1 MHPHRES
8 PSRLRRYCVEAFWA
22 GHGSLWLVLVL
33 QLLLTE
39 LFAGVA
45 FPVITSPSQVWGLP
59 SEEKLLP
66 HPIRLEGRINY
77 YDPYWKMSWIEGEGM
92 AAYLQ
97 LSEKAPVMKAGQMV
111 RIEGSIIPGHGLSA
125 DLVRVTVLREH
136 DFPPPVDISGR
147 INDLEA
153 LDCHVVRAEGYVD
166 SQQYIDDDHLRLNMV
181 IEERPVVAWVKPN
194 DVRALPA
201 YHGCFVRLTGLY
213 SRRYDP
219 SGNGSLIELWTNGEQ
234 DIQIV
239 NTIGSSPLFER
250 AAEPIGSLHG
260 LPAGTRVLVRG
271 TVQAQEADT
280 GLVLRD
286 ESGQVLVK
294 SVQRQRLPVGSQAEA
309 VGRVVASGGSW
320 FLEGAL
326 YRRAAP
332 AALAPDGAAETSRV
346 DTIMEVRQQASSG
359 YGAPTRVRIAGSVA
373 WSFPDADFFF
383 LQDITGGV
391 RVHYSRTIMAP
402 PPLLKHLVIEGE
414 LVPGA
419 GQPVVELLGYK
430 DLGSMGAPRPL
441 RIGYVRA
448 RTGNEDGQWI
458 ELRGYLRQVQSDGS
472 WRSIYV
478 VTPYGEFVCL
488 LHSPVNFNAN
498 PGSLVRIQGI
508 CETVSDGKGRI
519 TGLHLRTPFL
529 HDLTV
534 EEEAPVDLF
543 DLPLRPVSTLGE
555 LSLERDMLRVRVR
568 GTVLRVSGGGSVQI
582 QQDGAGVLL
591 LGRESPQLSP
601 GDEVEAVGILG
612 AEGMH
617 TVLREVVF
625 RRLGVRSQPEPVLVG
640 DPSHPSRDLD
650 GILVRIQG
658 DLVQVLDRLSQ
669 RSLTLKSGNLFYE
682 ASLDLDMRSGAPTQP
697 AVGSGL
703 ELTGVCKLDYDDL
716 RQVRS
721 FHVQLRNASDIVLV
735 TPPRFLTL
743 RLALIALLTLTLVTL
758 FAALW
763 ATVLRRRVRIQTAQI
778 RSQLEYQARMEA
790 GVQHAA
796 RLESLGLLAGGIAHD
811 FNNLLT
817 IIIGN
822 LSIAS
827 LNEEAMREVGG
838 FIQEAQKGAG
848 RAKELTHQLLT
859 FAKGGSPVRLA
870 CSLDELLREVL
881 QSTHLAPGVRIEQEI
896 PEKSPELCADRMQLS
911 RAFHNI
917 VINALQAM
925 PNGGVLRVSLKS
937 DELLADQVP
946 GLRPGSYLRVQLSDT
961 GLGIPQA
968 ILPRI
973 FDPYFTTRSDGMGL
987 GLTAAYSIIRKHEGH
1002 IDIESDPGHGTRV
1015 NVWLPVATAHEP
1027 QSPPTHG
1034 RPVSSIQ
1041 GKLGKVLLMDDEE
1054 SIRRVVSLILSRMG
1068 LEVVT
1073 AADGREAI
1081 ELFRQARESASP
1093 FNLLIFDLTVP
1104 GGMGGKD
1111 AMAAIRQIDP
1121 ATPAIVSSGY
1131 SDDPVMSDPEH
1142 YGFNGVVPKPYEL
1155 SELGEVIAKVLAQH
1169 HRA

>member
-1 MHPHRES
+1 MHPLCA
-8 PSRLRRYCVEAFWA
+8 PPPLSRRSCA
-22 GHGSLWLVLVL
+22 GTLWPGCWLVF
-33 QLLLTE
+33 LLLALRLQAAE
-39 LFAGVA
+39 APEKPR
-45 FPVITSPSQVWGLP
+45 FPVITSPSQVWSLP

-66 HPIRLEGRINY
+66 HPILLEGRINY
-77 YDPYWKMSWIEGEGM
+77 YDPFWKMSWMEGEGM

-97 LSEKAPVMKAGQMV
+97 LSEKAPALKAGQRV

-125 DLVRVTVLREH
+125 DLVRITVLHEQ
-136 DFPPPVDISGR
+136 DFPRPIDISGR

-153 LDCHVVRAEGYVD
+153 LDCHVVRVEGYVD
-166 SQQYIDDDHLRLNMV
+166 SQQYIDDDHLRLNLV
-181 IEERPVVAWVKPN
+181 IEERPVVAWVKPKN
-194 DVRALPA
+194 VRALPA
-201 YHGCFVRLTGLY
+201 YHGCFARITGLY

-234 DIQIV
+234 DIQV
-239 NTIGSSPLFER
+239 LNTLGASPLFDR
-250 AAEPIGSLHG
+250 VPEPIGSLHS
-260 LPAGTRVLVRG
+260 LPAGARALVRG
-271 TVQAQEADT
+271 TVQAQDADT

-286 ESGQVLVK
+286 ESGEVLVK

-309 VGRVVASGGSW
+309 IGHVAVSGGGW
-320 FLEGAL
+320 FLDGAL

-332 AALAPDGAAETSRV
+332 AALAPDGSSEPSRI
-346 DTIMEVRQQASSG
+346 DTIQELRQQASSG
-359 YGAPTRVRIAGSVA
+359 YGGPTRVRIAGSVA

-391 RVHYSRTIMAP
+391 RVHYSRAIMAP

-414 LVPGA
+414 LTPGS
-419 GQPVVELLGYK
+419 GQPVLELLSYK
-430 DLGSMGAPRPL
+430 DLGAMGAPRPL
-441 RIGYVRA
+441 RIGYERA
-448 RTGNEDGQWI
+448 RSGKEDGQWI
-458 ELRGYLRQVQSDGS
+458 ELRGYLRQVLSDGQ
-472 WRSIYV
+472 WRSIFV
-478 VTPYGEFVCL
+478 VTPYGEFVCQ

-519 TGLHLRTPFL
+519 IGLHLRTPFL

-534 EEEAPVDLF
+534 EEEAPMDLF
-543 DLPLRPVSTLGE
+543 DLPLRPVGSLGE

-568 GTVLRVSGGGSVQI
+568 GTVLRVSGRGGVQI

-625 RRLGVRSQPEPVLVG
+625 RRLGTRTPPVPVFVA
-640 DPSHPSRDLD
+640 DPAHPSRDLD

-669 RSLTLKSGNLFYE
+669 RSLTLQSGNLFYE
-682 ASLDLDMRSGAPTQP
+682 ASLDLDMRAGMPVQP

-703 ELTGVCKLDYDDL
+703 ELTGVCTLDYDDL

-721 FHVQLRNASDIVLV
+721 FHVQLRSASDIVVV
-735 TPPRFLTL
+735 TPPRFLTP
-743 RLALIALLTLTLVTL
+743 RRALIALLTLTLVTL

-778 RSQLEYQARMEA
+778 RSQLEHQARMEA

-827 LNEEAMREVGG
+827 LNEEAMREVGD

-870 CSLDELLREVL
+870 CSLSELLREVL
-881 QSTHLAPGVRIEQEI
+881 QSTHPAPGIRVEQEI

-925 PNGGVLRVSLKS
+925 PQGGVLRVSLKT
-937 DELLADQVP
+937 EQLLVEQIP
-946 GLRPGSYLRVQLSDT
+946 GLNPGSYLKVQFTDT
-961 GLGIPQA
+961 GLGIPQE

-987 GLTAAYSIIRKHEGH
+987 GLTATYSIIRKHEGH
-1002 IDIESDPGHGTRV
+1002 IEIESEPGRGTRV
-1015 NVWLPVATAHEP
+1015 SLWLPAAPVQEHLLVPSLGRPVATL
-1027 QSPPTHG
+1027 
-1034 RPVSSIQ
+1034 Q

-1054 SIRRVVSLILSRMG
+1054 SIRRVVSLILTRMG

-1073 AADGREAI
+1073 AGDGREAI
-1081 ELFRQARESASP
+1081 ELFRQAREGGSP

-1111 AMAAIRQIDP
+1111 AMGAIRQIDP
-1121 ATPAIVSSGY
+1121 LTPAIVSSGY

-1155 SELGEVIAKVLAQH
+1155 SELGEVIAKVLAQRH
-1169 HRA
+1169 QA